1 MARDIYMRDA
11 TDPYWKEGIIE
22 VNDEIEMLLGQ
33 IKMLLFTNRGEIL
46 GAPDFGANLDDY
58 LFTINVNE
66 YSLRSMLMD
75 QTMKFIPMAER
86 YQVDYDVKFARG
98 TVRDICLIDVR
109 ILNQQAFGIIVT

>member
-1 MARDIYMRDA
+1 MRDE
-11 TDPYWKEGIIE
+11 TSDTYYKSGIIE
-22 VNDEIEMLLGQ
+22 VNDEIEMLISQ

-58 LFTINVNE
+58 LFTVNVNE

-109 ILNQQAFGIIVT
+109 ILNEKAFGIMVT